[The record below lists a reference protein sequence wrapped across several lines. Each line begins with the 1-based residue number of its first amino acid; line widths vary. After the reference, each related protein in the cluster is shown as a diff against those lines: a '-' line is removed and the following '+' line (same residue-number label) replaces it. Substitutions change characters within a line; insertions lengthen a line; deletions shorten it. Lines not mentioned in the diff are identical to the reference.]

1 MIICHGS
8 RPGGAG
14 ATREKMMTSECQQQ
28 GNPLPAYGRVRSPQ
42 TIGQLAREE
51 RKRQGLTLE
60 AIYSASDLTTRFLSE
75 FERGKPNVSLG
86 RVLDAL
92 QMLGLELLALPRG
105 EAERLLA
112 LRNREQARRPANG
125 ESP

>member
-1 MIICHGS
+1 
-8 RPGGAG
+8 
-14 ATREKMMTSECQQQ
+14 MTSECQQQ

-112 LRNREQARRPANG
+112 LRNREQARLQPARGPARRPANG
-125 ESP
+125 AGP

>member
-1 MIICHGS
+1 MIICHGL
-8 RPGGAG
+8 RRGGAN
-14 ATREKMMTSECQQQ
+14 ATGEKMMTSECEQQ
-28 GNPLPAYGRVRSPQ
+28 GTPLPAYGRVRSPQ

-86 RVLDAL
+86 RVMDAL
-92 QMLGLELLALPRG
+92 QILGLELLALPRG